1 MDQGNFT
8 IDWKEFREASPRRFK
23 DLVTRE
29 DFSDV
34 TLVSGDGHRLPAHQ
48 VILATGCFFFKNL
61 LEGETTSSSANQRPL
76 IFLRGVAGGLLEPLL
91 QFLYTGSAQISEI
104 LIADFLALAEDLG
117 IDGLANSSGKDIF
130 NEVPVLAEE
139 TEARKPKIEKT
150 EDLDKDSSGG
160 GMLNMK
166 AEEDLLTRNGVERKH
181 NNRALKVCHTCNKTF
196 NDASNFRR
204 HIKKCPFGL
213 PRASTDVIKIP
224 KRSAD
229 GFYHCQYCGKEV
241 RDSSNIR
248 RHIRNRHTVQ
258 MGQATST

>member
-1 MDQGNFT
+1 MDQGNYT
-8 IDWKEFREASPRRFK
+8 IDWKEFRETSSRRFN
-23 DLVTRE
+23 DLLTRE

-34 TLVSGDGHRLPAHQ
+34 TLVSGDGHRLSVHQ

-61 LEGETTSSSANQRPL
+61 LEEETSCSSANQRPL

-104 LIADFLALAEDLG
+104 LIADFLVLAEDLG
-117 IDGLANSSGKDIF
+117 IDGLANSSGKDVF

-150 EDLDKDSSGG
+150 QDLAKDSSGG
-160 GMLNMK
+160 GMLNLK
-166 AEEDLLTRNGVERKH
+166 AEEDMLARKRVERKH
-181 NNRALKVCHTCNKTF
+181 NNRALKVCQTCKKTF

-204 HIKKCPFGL
+204 HIKKCPYGL

-241 RDSSNIR
+241 KDSSNIR